1 MRLYVVVEG
10 QTEAAFVKQVLAP
23 HLAIFSVTA
32 VPIIVTT
39 RRDRSTGAKS
49 RGGGRW
55 AHWRND
61 LDRLSRQHHGGGVR
75 FTTLFDLYG
84 LPHDFPDYEPLAAMT
99 DTTKRAAAMEAA
111 MAAQINDWRFI
122 PYLQRHEVEAFVL
135 VNLDPLA
142 ELVGE
147 GTTASGVAALRA
159 DIAGLD
165 PESVND
171 GAETAPSK
179 RLLRLIPDYRKTLHG
194 PLVMEAIGLPKIRAA
209 CPRFD
214 AWVGALEAL
223 GAAPHAAQGTP

>member
-1 MRLYVVVEG
+1 M
-10 QTEAAFVKQVLAP
+10 LAP
-23 HLAIFSVTA
+23 HLATFSVTA

-49 RGGGRW
+49 RGGGFW
-55 AHWRND
+55 KNWRDN
-61 LDRLSRQHHGGGVR
+61 LNLLSRQHHGNGVR

-84 LPHDFPDYEPLAAMT
+84 LPDDFPDYEPLVAMT
-99 DTTKRAAAMEAA
+99 DTTQRAAAMEAA
-111 MAAQINDWRFI
+111 MAAQIHDWRFI

-135 VNLDPLA
+135 VDLAPLA
-142 ELVGE
+142 ALDEE
-147 GTTASGVAALRA
+147 GSTAPGVAALRV

-165 PESVND
+165 PESIND

-179 RLLRLIPDYRKTLHG
+179 RLLRFIPDYRKTLHG

>member
-10 QTEAAFVKQVLAP
+10 QTEAGFVTHVLAP
-23 HLAIFSVTA
+23 HLATFSVTA

-39 RRDRSTGAKS
+39 RRDRSTGAKH
-49 RGGGRW
+49 RGGG
-55 AHWRND
+55 HWRHWRRD
-61 LDRLSRQHHGGGVR
+61 LDRLSRQHHGGDVR

-84 LPHDFPDYEPLAAMT
+84 LPDDFPDYEPLVAMT
-99 DTTKRAAAMEAA
+99 DTTKRAMAMEAA
-111 MAAQINDWRFI
+111 MSAQIHDWRFI

-135 VNLDPLA
+135 VDLAPLA
-142 ELVGE
+142 ALVGE
-147 GTTASGVAALRA
+147 GTTASGVAALRLN
-159 DIAGLD
+159 IAGLD
-165 PESVND
+165 PESIND

-179 RLLRLIPDYRKTLHG
+179 RLLRLIPGYRKTLHG

-223 GAAPHAAQGTP
+223 GAAPHAA

>member
-10 QTEAAFVKQVLAP
+10 QTEEAFVKQVLAP
-23 HLAIFSVTA
+23 HLESFSVWA

-39 RRDRSTGAKS
+39 SRDRSTGAKH
-49 RGGGRW
+49 RGGGDW
-55 AHWRND
+55 EKWRED
-61 LDRLSRQHHGGGVR
+61 LNRLSRNDHDRDMR
-75 FTTLFDLYG
+75 FTTLFDLYA
-84 LPHDFPDYEPLAAMT
+84 LPRNFPDYKQLTTVT
-99 DTTKRAAAMEAA
+99 DTTQRAAAMEAA
-111 MAAQINDWRFI
+111 MAAQINDRRFI

-135 VNLDPLA
+135 VDLDPLA
-142 ELVGE
+142 ALVGE
-147 GTTASGVAALRA
+147 GTTTSGVAALRV

-179 RLLRLIPDYRKTLHG
+179 RLLRLIPGYRKTLHG

-223 GAAPHAAQGTP
+223 GAAPHAAEGAP

>member
-1 MRLYVVVEG
+1 MHLYVVVEG
-10 QTEAAFVKQVLAP
+10 YTEEAFVKQVLAP
-23 HLAIFSVTA
+23 HLATFSVWA

-39 RRDRSTGAKS
+39 SRDRSTGAKH
-49 RGGGRW
+49 RGGGDW
-55 AHWRND
+55 EKWKKD
-61 LDRLSRQHHGGGVR
+61 LDRLSGRRHRREMHI
-75 FTTLFDLYG
+75 TTLFDLYR
-84 LPHDFPDYEPLAAMT
+84 LPHNFPDYELLAAMT

-111 MAAQINDWRFI
+111 MAAQINDRRFI

-135 VNLDPLA
+135 VDLDPLA

-147 GTTASGVAALRA
+147 ETTASGVAALRV

-165 PESVND
+165 PESIND

-179 RLLRLIPDYRKTLHG
+179 RLLRFIPDYRKTLHG

-214 AWVGALEAL
+214 AWVGSLEAL
-223 GAAPHAAQGTP
+223 GADPHAAEGTP